1 MGQAAKSTVTLAA
14 LGVLLVVVAVW
25 GWNTATAPFPGKSD
39 PPKCVDT
46 SVAAGEKVFPNQ
58 VTVSVFNASN
68 RNGLAGR
75 TLDLFVDAGF
85 NRGDTGNA
93 PRDAKVETAAIWT
106 EQPKNP
112 DVRLVAARLGRSV
125 DVVRR
130 DGSGLGVTV
139 VVGNSFGDLV
149 KGKRSVVAA
158 ADTEICSPPVS

>member
-1 MGQAAKSTVTLAA
+1 MGQAAKSTVLLAS

-39 PPKCVDT
+39 PPKCVGT
-46 SVAAGEKVFPNQ
+46 TVAAGEKVFPSQ

-93 PRDAKVETAAIWT
+93 PRNAKVETAAIWT
-106 EQPKNP
+106 ERPKNP
-112 DVRLVAARLGRSV
+112 DVRLVASRLGRSV
-125 DVVRR
+125 EVVRR
-130 DGSGLGVTV
+130 DGAGVGVTV
-139 VVGNSFGDLV
+139 VVGDSFADLV
-149 KGKRSVVAA
+149 KGRKSVVAP
-158 ADTEICSPPVS
+158 ADAEICSPPVS